1 MPIDVTA
8 FSALARSEFMKGKI
22 ESETRVNPASIDQF
36 TTKLPS
42 TVKVETH
49 TFMSSLPRLAEFMGS
64 AAGSRMISKEYQ
76 VTNKTFRVGP
86 LTVSKE
92 NLDDDQVGGFLL
104 QTQGLYSQGLKDIQ
118 YKALEHLAAGTTN
131 LCFDGTA
138 FFADSHTIGSGDNK
152 ITADNASNDAV
163 THRIIALRTDN
174 GIIKP
179 VIFQDRESLS
189 SLMTDADTPAALK
202 QREFEY
208 WADCRFGLGYGYW
221 WDGVNVAIT
230 DTPTVAECYTI
241 VESIINAFRSFT
253 LPKGKDTDAVQYVHE
268 GWVPNP
274 TNFVLLCNMKLGAI
288 LTRAIAITQY
298 VASTGNVDNV
308 YKDIATVIPSS
319 ALGA

>member
-1 MPIDVTA
+1 MPQDVTA
-8 FSALARSEFMKGKI
+8 FTALARSEFMKGKI
-22 ESETRVNPASIDQF
+22 EAESKPLPAVTDQF
-36 TTKLPS
+36 LTKIPS
-42 TVKVETH
+42 TAKVETH
-49 TFMSSLPRLAEFMGS
+49 TFMSSLPRLAEFLGS
-64 AAGSRMISKEYQ
+64 TAGTRMATKEYPI
-76 VTNKTFRVGP
+76 TNKTFRVGP

-104 QTQGLYSQGLKDIQ
+104 QTQGLYNQGQKDIQ
-118 YKALEHLAAGTTN
+118 YRVLDHLAAGRTN

-138 FFADSHTIGSGDNK
+138 YFADSHNIGSGDNR

-174 GIIKP
+174 GVIKP

-189 SLMTDADTPAALK
+189 ALMTDADTPAALK

-221 WDGVNVAIT
+221 WDAVDVAIT

-241 VESIINAFRSFT
+241 IESIINTFRTFT

-274 TNFVLLCNMKLGAI
+274 SNFVLLCNMRLGAI

-308 YKDIATVIPSS
+308 YKDIATVLPSS